1 LHFLQQIPD
10 PRGRQGQR
18 HSLQAMLATVVCAVL
33 SGCRG
38 YRAIAQWIRLQPVPL
53 WHALG
58 YFRTPPTR
66 NCFRKLLLT
75 IDPTQLEAAL
85 WSWVTEGLGLEL
97 SSDDLTAVSLD
108 GKTLRGAVPDHE
120 RAVHVLS
127 LLDQATGSILRQTT
141 VDPTTNEA
149 KAAIDLL
156 KSLVLK
162 GKVVVADAMFC
173 QREVCQQILDSGG
186 DYLVVVKDNQPAVKR
201 EIEIAFAEPR
211 GFSPLRPEAAA

>member
-18 HSLQAMLATVVCAVL
+18 HSLPAMLATVVCAVL

-38 YRAIAQWIRLQPVPL
+38 YRAIAQWIRLQDVPL

-66 NCFRKLLLT
+66 NCFRKLLLA
-75 IDPTQLEAAL
+75 IDPAQLEAAL
-85 WSWVTEGLGLEL
+85 WNWVTQGLGLKLPQE
-97 SSDDLTAVSLD
+97 DLTAVTLD
-108 GKTLRGAVPDHE
+108 GKTLCGAVAEHE
-120 RAVHVLS
+120 RAVQVLS
-127 LLDQATGSILRQTT
+127 LLDQATGSVLRQTP
-141 VDPTTNEA
+141 VDPGTNEA
-149 KAAIDLL
+149 KAAVDLL

-173 QREVCQQILDSGG
+173 QRDVCQQILDSGG
-186 DYLVVVKDNQPAVKR
+186 DYLVTLKDNQPAVKR
-201 EIEIAFAEPR
+201 EVEIAFAEPR
-211 GFSPLRPEAAA
+211 GFSPLRPETAA

>member
-1 LHFLQQIPD
+1 MHFLHEIPD

-18 HSLQAMLATVVCAVL
+18 HSLPAMLATVVCAVL

-38 YRAIAQWIRLQPVPL
+38 YRAIAQWIHLQDVPL

-75 IDPTQLEAAL
+75 IDAAQLEAAL
-85 WSWVTEGLGLEL
+85 WKWVTEGLGLTL
-97 SSDDLTAVSLD
+97 SPDDLAAVTLD
-108 GKTLRGAVPDHE
+108 GKTLRGAVLEHE

-127 LLDQATGSILRQTT
+127 LLDQATGSILRQTA
-141 VDPTTNEA
+141 VDPRTNEA
-149 KAAIDLL
+149 KAAVDLL
-156 KSLVLK
+156 KTLVLK

-201 EIEIAFAEPR
+201 EIEVAFAEPR
-211 GFSPLRPEAAA
+211 GFSPLRPETAA